1 MPNDKLALFIAF
13 LAILGYLLAMKSS
26 AKKFE
31 AWPIRRL
38 LLFGCGV
45 AVGVQALA
53 GPVAMHAH
61 HSFVFHMIGHLLL
74 GMFAPL
80 LIALSRPV
88 TLLLRALPQK
98 RGQAVSLLFRS
109 MYARFLIHP
118 VTAAVLN
125 IGGLWVLYTTSLYD
139 YMHQVNWV
147 SFMVHVHVFAAGYLF
162 TMAILYT
169 DPVPYRK
176 SYLFRALVFVG
187 ALGGHG
193 ILSKYLYANP
203 PTGVKAAAAQEGA
216 VLMYYGGDLVDLILI
231 VLLCWEWYQAAAPHP
246 KVSASKAAE

>member
-1 MPNDKLALFIAF
+1 MYNDKLALIIAF
-13 LAILGYLLAMKSS
+13 LAILGYLLGMKFS
-26 AKKFE
+26 ARKFE
-31 AWPIRRL
+31 AWPIHRL
-38 LLFGCGV
+38 LLFGSGV
-45 AVGVQALA
+45 VVGVQALA

-74 GMFAPL
+74 GMLAPL
-80 LIALSRPV
+80 LIALSRPI

-98 RGQAVSLLFRS
+98 HGQTVSHLFRS
-109 MYARFLIHP
+109 MYARVLIHP

-125 IGGLWVLYTTSLYD
+125 VGGLWVLYTTSLYE

-147 SFMVHVHVFAAGYLF
+147 SFLVHVHVFAAGYLF
-162 TMAILYT
+162 TMAMLYT

-176 SYLFRALVFVG
+176 SYFFRAFVFVG
-187 ALGGHG
+187 ALAGHG

-203 PTGVKAAAAQEGA
+203 PTGVEADAAKEGA

-231 VLLCWEWYQAAAPHP
+231 VLLCGQWYRAAAPHHNL
-246 KVSASKAAE
+246 SAGKAAE